1 MIATHYEGGRKFTV
15 TEGTKIAPKADEI
28 RMKVAYTGICGTDLH
43 IYHGVMDKRVG
54 ESAIIG
60 HECSGVV
67 DEVGSNVK
75 DFKAGDKVVVRP
87 LDPCGEC
94 PACKK
99 GLSHICYN
107 LNFIGVDSPGCMQ
120 SYWTLRSDIFHKI
133 PDDMDLKYGALIEP
147 LSVACHDVSRSGI
160 GEGDKAVV
168 IGGGPIGVLVALAA
182 KNAGSDVVISEIND
196 FRRKFAEDMGI
207 KTVNPLEHD
216 LVTYVNEWTDGWGAD
231 ASFEVSGSQP
241 GFKAMTEVLK
251 VRGKAIL
258 VAIYGARM
266 PELNTTPL
274 FLREVE
280 VYGARV
286 YEAKDYELAI
296 ELAASGKYPLDK
308 MISKVAPL
316 DQIQSVFD
324 SMETEQE
331 TMKILF
337 EC

>member
-1 MIATHYEGGRKFTV
+1 MIATHYEGDRKFTV
-15 TEGTKIAPKADEI
+15 TEGAKIPPKADEI
-28 RMKVAYTGICGTDLH
+28 CMKVAYTGICGTDLH
-43 IYHGVMDKRVG
+43 IYHGVMDARVG

-67 DEVGSNVK
+67 EEVGSNVR
-75 DFKAGDKVVVRP
+75 DFKPGDQVVVRP
-87 LDPCGEC
+87 LDSCGEC
-94 PACKK
+94 PACKA

-147 LSVACHDVSRSGI
+147 LSVACHDVSRSGV
-160 GEGDKAVV
+160 GKGDKVVV
-168 IGGGPIGVLVALAA
+168 IGGGPIGVLVAIAA
-182 KNAGSDVVISEIND
+182 INAGSDVVISEIND

-207 KTVNPLEHD
+207 KTVNPMEQD
-216 LVTYVNEWTDGWGAD
+216 LVDYVNEWTDGWGAD

-241 GFKAMTEVLK
+241 GFKVMTEVLK

-258 VAIYGARM
+258 VAIYGGRM
-266 PELNTTPL
+266 PELDTTPL

-286 YEAKDYELAI
+286 YEGADYERAI
-296 ELAASGKYPLDK
+296 KLAASGDFPLDK

-316 DQIQSVFD
+316 DQIQNVFD
-324 SMETEQE
+324 SMEKEQE
-331 TMKILF
+331 SMKILF
-337 EC
+337 QC